1 MFIKIENVNIFHT
14 APEEDR
20 VTAHEEKNRITLPE
34 EDHIPTPEEKTEGD
48 TEIDLVT
55 ILSEKT
61 KIPPHLIED
70 VLDGF
75 FNYVVE
81 VAENG

>member
-1 MFIKIENVNIFHT
+1 MFIKIDNVNIFHT
-14 APEEDR
+14 APEKDR
-20 VTAHEEKNRITLPE
+20 VTAPKEKHPTPPK

-75 FNYVVE
+75 FNFVKE